1 MKLRRP
7 HTHEIV
13 LVIAVLIALGAVIL
27 VITAQ

>member
-13 LVIAVLIALGAVIL
+13 LFVAVLIALGAL
-27 VITAQ
+27 VLMISTQ